1 MKSSFILQKGKN
13 EVITTG
19 TFTRVYYLRIND
31 YTLLA
36 IEISGYLECHW
47 FLTITILY
55 NHMIIIVI
63 IIDTSHYTSIDKLTT
78 HESFSSV
85 SDPV

>member
-1 MKSSFILQKGKN
+1 MKSSFILPKGKN

-19 TFTRVYYLRIND
+19 TFTRVYYLRINEL
-31 YTLLA
+31 TLLT

-55 NHMIIIVI
+55 NHMIIVGNY
-63 IIDTSHYTSIDKLTT
+63 HGHFRLY
-78 HESFSSV
+78 
-85 SDPV
+85 

>member
-19 TFTRVYYLRIND
+19 TFTRVYYLRINEC
-31 YTLLA
+31 TLIT
-36 IEISGYLECHW
+36 IEISGYLECHR

-55 NHMIIIVI
+55 NHMIIIGNYHRHF
-63 IIDTSHYTSIDKLTT
+63 TLC
-78 HESFSSV
+78 
-85 SDPV
+85 